1 MKQRFHTVDGQ
12 GAMHTGG
19 GGRDPG
25 AAMVLP
31 KIEFLLH
38 EHSFKTRASPL
49 RTHSNVSLSIKDSSL
64 NLRGIEDLSLKYSFR
79 MRPHYL

>member
-12 GAMHTGG
+12 GAMHTGD

-31 KIEFLLH
+31 KIEFYYANTRLKLVLL
-38 EHSFKTRASPL
+38 R
-49 RTHSNVSLSIKDSSL
+49 
-64 NLRGIEDLSLKYSFR
+64 
-79 MRPHYL
+79 